1 MALKKRKRNWGKNL
15 TPSYNSANRPAFE
28 ELIPGAKV
36 RDNDGRKEGFGWVIG
51 KPFTYFY

>member
-28 ELIPGAKV
+28 ELIPGVKV
-36 RDNDGRKEGFGWVIG
+36 RDKDGRKEGFGWVI
-51 KPFTYFY
+51 